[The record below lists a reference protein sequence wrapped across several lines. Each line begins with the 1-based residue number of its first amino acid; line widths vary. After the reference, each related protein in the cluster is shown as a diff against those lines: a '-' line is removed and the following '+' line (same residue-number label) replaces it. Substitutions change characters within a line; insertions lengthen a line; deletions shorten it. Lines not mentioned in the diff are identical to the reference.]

1 MVWQIYL
8 QVVDGGYYGWNDPI
22 YLLSLKSSLPSSG
35 NRLSESILSLGSF
48 VGLSFTFIHMIHLEL
63 ILFVV
68 HCFFMNFLLI

>member
-1 MVWQIYL
+1 
-8 QVVDGGYYGWNDPI
+8 
-22 YLLSLKSSLPSSG
+22 LPSSG